1 MGASLAEAA
10 SGASPDPPCPLR
22 LHPSLPPGSGRRRV
36 TTVARHKP
44 SFHTLNVD
52 GPPPP
57 IPPPP
62 PPPPPPSPALRSPPT
77 PSTPSTPSPPPP
89 TTPPSS
95 PPRHDHLSPLTAQIR
110 AWEKEERRAG
120 RDMGISGSRQPSK

>member
-1 MGASLAEAA
+1 MGRARRNQRAAAHQASLAEAA
-10 SGASPDPPCPLR
+10 SGASPDPPRPLR
-22 LHPSLPPGSGRRRV
+22 LHPSPPPGSGRRRV

-57 IPPPP
+57 TPPP
-62 PPPPPPSPALRSPPT
+62 
-77 PSTPSTPSPPPP
+77 PSTPSPPPP

-95 PPRHDHLSPLTAQIR
+95 PPRHDHLSPLTAEIR

-120 RDMGISGSRQPSK
+120 RDLAIWSDWSDDDM